1 MRFVAA
7 IDTPFYGVYYSQG
20 ALVDV
25 TGWTRKQLL
34 QFLDKG
40 LISPADVNGEA
51 IGDISLAELA
61 DVADIPG
68 NLGQVLTRVGSGWA
82 PADIVVTGDNAYADQ
97 ILDAHVH
104 SSTPHPA
111 YDDIPSLTLLFENGL
126 V

>member
-7 IDTPFYGVYYSQG
+7 LDTRLFGVDYAQG
-20 ALVDV
+20 ALVD
-25 TGWTRKQLL
+25 TTDWTRKQLL

-40 LISPADVNGEA
+40 TISPADLNGSAVGE
-51 IGDISLAELA
+51 IRLSDLG
-61 DVADIPG
+61 DVADDPG
-68 NLGQVLTRVGSGWA
+68 VDGQTLVLEGGVWTPKDLPDTGS
-82 PADIVVTGDNAYADQ
+82 NSYADQ

-104 SSTPHPA
+104 SSSPHPA